1 MVKKYKKDDATSYAL
16 GATLTVELIKRR
28 PEIVRAVYVSP
39 RSDIAAVPAAARAHG
54 IPVIESEKAIN
65 VLSPK
70 GNCFAIG
77 EFEKFTSQLSA
88 ERDHIVLVN
97 PSDSGNLGTIMR
109 AAAAF
114 DAELAVI
121 RPCADPF
128 DPKTV
133 RASMGAAFCINFE
146 CFDSFKQYVSRFGDR
161 TIIPF
166 MLNGRPFESAEFDDG
181 KRYSLV
187 FGNEATGLPESYA
200 AYDAVR
206 IAQSDKVD
214 SLNLSAAAAIALH
227 RLYAAKRR

>member
-214 SLNLSAAAAIALH
+214 SLNLSVAAAIALH